1 MKQEKF
7 PRFLSLAAVATVA
20 AALVCW
26 LSGCTPTLN
35 CGTWAFNVTVQS
47 NPDAFP
53 LSSAFTFTPAT
64 CGQSCSVDS
73 DAMIQI
79 TWVYDT
85 VSRTNIY
92 ASGVGDEARHD
103 ANGWNIDRVDGEA
116 YGWYGLTND
125 GSTFYSGWNTPGA
138 NNTANTLFDRPGG
151 WPNNTW
157 FYAVDAA
164 VCFRSSTCQNK
175 ILGYYFWSWTID
187 NNGNAAQFITAPAWE
202 NLNVEFQSALASW
215 NTWAPTSGTEAGVG
229 FPGEPSVTHAVVFP
243 AMSDL

>member
-1 MKQEKF
+1 MKRE
-7 PRFLSLAAVATVA
+7 RTVRLLSQAAVYTVTA
-20 AALVCW
+20 VLVCW
-26 LSGCTPTLN
+26 LSGCTPTLE
-35 CGTWAFNVTVQS
+35 CGTWAFSGTVQS
-47 NPDAFP
+47 NPSAFP
-53 LSSAFTFTPAT
+53 LSSAFTYTPAT
-64 CGQSCSVDS
+64 CGQTCNVDS
-73 DAMIQI
+73 DAMIQM

-125 GSTFYSGWNTPGA
+125 GSTFNTGWNTPGA
-138 NNTANTLFDRPGG
+138 NNTANTLYDDPSNWG
-151 WPNNTW
+151 PNTW

-187 NNGNAAQFITAPAWE
+187 NNGNASKFIIAPAWQ
-202 NLNVEFQSALASW
+202 NLNVEFQSALAGW
-215 NTWAPTSGTEAGVG
+215 NAWAPGSGTESGG
-229 FPGEPSVTHAVVFP
+229 FVPSEPTVPHAVVFP
-243 AMSDL
+243 ALSDL